1 MDDGNMVSL
10 GSTWE
15 IEIDQICAYKMPL
28 VRVSLVGVF
37 LGARFSWKDFFLPSS
52 NLYKFPGKGK

>member
-1 MDDGNMVSL
+1 MNL

-15 IEIDQICAYKMPL
+15 IEIDQVCAYKMPL
-28 VRVSLVGVF
+28 VKVLLVGVF

-52 NLYKFPGKGK
+52 NLYKFPDKENE